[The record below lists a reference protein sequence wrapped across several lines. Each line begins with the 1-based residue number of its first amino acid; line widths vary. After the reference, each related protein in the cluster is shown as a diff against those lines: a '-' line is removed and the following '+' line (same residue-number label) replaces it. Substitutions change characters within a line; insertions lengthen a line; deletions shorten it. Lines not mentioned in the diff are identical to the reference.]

1 MKGFAVKRITFLAAF
16 VSALLLVPAGL
27 HAEGLMSSV
36 SFQPIPAGSSIFVRP
51 LDNSDQ
57 NLALQKDFERALKG
71 KGFIVAKDAN
81 LILTF
86 ETRDTAG
93 SWSGG
98 GPNRFLE
105 LSNNDVQTGVDAP
118 RVRLN
123 LFNSARGGIL
133 NPNRKDRTRTVT
145 PSSFRIEVSL
155 DDKTNGKCLWQGW
168 SSADIRI
175 GAGPSTT
182 RTMIPALI
190 NGFGQTVKRKTFPLP
205 Q

>member
-1 MKGFAVKRITFLAAF
+1 
-16 VSALLLVPAGL
+16 
-27 HAEGLMSSV
+27 MSSV
-36 SFQPIPAGSSIFVRP
+36 SFQPIPAGSPIFVRP

-71 KGFIVAKDAN
+71 KGYTVAKNAN

-105 LSNNDVQTGVDAP
+105 LSNNDVQTGIDAP
-118 RVRLN
+118 RVHLN

-133 NPNRKDRTRTVT
+133 NPDRKDRTRTVT
-145 PSSFRIEVSL
+145 PSSFRIDVSL
-155 DDKTNGKCLWQGW
+155 DDKTSGKRLWQGW
-168 SSADIRI
+168 SSADIRVV
-175 GAGPSTT
+175 GGRSTNQ
-182 RTMIPALI
+182 TMIPALI
-190 NGFGQTVKRKTFPLP
+190 DGFGQTVKQKTFSLL

>member
-1 MKGFAVKRITFLAAF
+1 MKGFAVKRITFLAVF
-16 VSALLLVPAGL
+16 ISSWLLVPAGV
-27 HAEGLMSSV
+27 HADGLMSSV
-36 SFQPIPAGSSIFVRP
+36 SFRPIPAGSAIFVRP

-57 NLALQKDFERALKG
+57 NLALQKDFERALQS
-71 KGFIVAKDAN
+71 KGFTVAKDAN

-145 PSSFRIEVSL
+145 PSSFRIDVSL
-155 DDKTNGKCLWQGW
+155 DDKTNGKRLWQGW

-175 GAGPSTT
+175 GGRHSMT

-190 NGFGQTVKRKTFPLP
+190 NGFGRTVRQKTFPLL

>member
-1 MKGFAVKRITFLAAF
+1 MKRPIFLAAF
-16 VSALLLVPAGL
+16 VSALLLVPAVV

-36 SFQPIPAGSSIFVRP
+36 SFRPIPAGSSILVRP

-57 NLALQKDFERALKG
+57 NLALQKDFERALIG
-71 KGFIVAKDAN
+71 KGYTVAKDAN

-133 NPNRKDRTRTVT
+133 NPNRKDKTRTVT
-145 PSSFRIEVSL
+145 PSSFRIDVFL
-155 DDKTNGKCLWQGW
+155 DDKTSGKRLWQGW
-168 SSADIRI
+168 SSVNIRV
-175 GAGPSTT
+175 GGGRSTIQ
-182 RTMIPALI
+182 TMIPALI
-190 NGFGQTVKRKTFPLP
+190 DGFGQTVKQKTFPLL
-205 Q
+205 

>member
-1 MKGFAVKRITFLAAF
+1 MKGFAVKRITFLAVF
-16 VSALLLVPAGL
+16 VSALLMVPAVV

-36 SFQPIPAGSSIFVRP
+36 SFRPIPAGSSIFVRP

-71 KGFIVAKDAN
+71 KGFIVAKNAN

-86 ETRDTAG
+86 ETHDTPG

-105 LSNNDVQTGVDAP
+105 LSNNDAQTGVDAP
-118 RVRLN
+118 RVLFN
-123 LFNSARGGIL
+123 LFNSTRGGIL

-145 PSSFRIEVSL
+145 PSSFRIDVSL
-155 DDKTNGKCLWQGW
+155 DDKTNGKRLWQGW
-168 SSADIRI
+168 SSADIRV
-175 GAGPSTT
+175 GDGNSTS
-182 RTMIPALI
+182 RTMVPALI
-190 NGFGQTVKRKTFPLP
+190 DGFGQTVRRKTFSLL